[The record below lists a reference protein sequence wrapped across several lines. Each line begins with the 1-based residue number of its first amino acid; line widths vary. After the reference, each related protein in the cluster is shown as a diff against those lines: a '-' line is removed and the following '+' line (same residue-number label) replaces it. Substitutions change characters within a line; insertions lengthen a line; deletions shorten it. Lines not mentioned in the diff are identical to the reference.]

1 MDNREIER
9 STRIDQYLKGRMTDT
24 EMARFKNQLE
34 EDATLRA
41 ELENYEISR
50 QAIRN
55 YGLRRELKDIRS
67 AMLAESATAPTPKSK
82 VVPFSAYWPRVAAA
96 VLLIITGLLALQM
109 ATLSGEDLYE
119 EKAFPYEVTTS
130 RNTGEPSDTP
140 NKTIQE
146 QYAAGNFRETVAQY
160 ENLSDPSPAA
170 IFVAGNAY
178 LQLDQPRQA
187 INAFQK
193 VLETNARQGTRFF
206 QEDATFY
213 LAMSY
218 LRAGDYEEALSRLRQ
233 TKAAGGDYSQYI
245 SNYYLFRL
253 RMLDWMH

>member
-1 MDNREIER
+1 MDNQEIER
-9 STRIDQYLKGRMTDT
+9 STRIDQYLKGRMTET
-24 EMARFKNQLE
+24 EMAHFKNQLE

-50 QAIRN
+50 EAIRN
-55 YGLRRELKDIRS
+55 YGLRQELKDIRS
-67 AMLAESATAPTPKSK
+67 KMLAEPAAAPATKPK

-96 VLLIITGLLALQM
+96 VLLLITGLLALQI

-130 RNTGEPSDTP
+130 RNAEEPTDTQ
-140 NKTIQE
+140 NQTIQE
-146 QYAAGNFRETVAQY
+146 YYGSGNFKETATQY
-160 ENLSDPSPAA
+160 KNLSDPSPAA
-170 IFVAGNAY
+170 AFVAGNAY
-178 LQLDQPRQA
+178 LQLDQPQQA
-187 INAFQK
+187 VDAFQN

-206 QEDATFY
+206 QEDAEFY

-218 LRAGDYEEALSRLRQ
+218 LRAGNYEEALSRLRQ
-233 TKAAGGDYSQYI
+233 IKAAGGDYSQYI

-253 RMLDWMH
+253 RMLDWMY